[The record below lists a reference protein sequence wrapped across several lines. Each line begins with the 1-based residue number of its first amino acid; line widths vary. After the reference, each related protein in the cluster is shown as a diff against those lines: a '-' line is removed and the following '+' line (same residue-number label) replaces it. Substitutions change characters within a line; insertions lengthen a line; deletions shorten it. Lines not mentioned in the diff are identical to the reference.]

1 MALRGIEYG
10 RTGAPWT
17 DHRVRGRLL
26 VSPAQRIDISPA
38 VLQKSQMDRYRFDD
52 LIEYALTRQGRE
64 NLALISLA
72 VGCVAGIVLIGR
84 S

>member
-1 MALRGIEYG
+1 M
-10 RTGAPWT
+10 
-17 DHRVRGRLL
+17 DH
-26 VSPAQRIDISPA
+26 
-38 VLQKSQMDRYRFDD
+38 YRFDD